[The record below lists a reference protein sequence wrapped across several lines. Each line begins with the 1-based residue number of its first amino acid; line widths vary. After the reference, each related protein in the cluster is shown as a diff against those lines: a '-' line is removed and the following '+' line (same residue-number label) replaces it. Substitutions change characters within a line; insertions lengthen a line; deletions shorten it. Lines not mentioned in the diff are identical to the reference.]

1 MDWFIVREPTS
12 AWTHF
17 AWMLLAI
24 PGTILLLWL
33 SRRRPVTQFS
43 MLVFGLSTMFCMLGS
58 FLFHAAPAS
67 MVAPFDELDHI
78 GIYVMIAGTVT
89 PIAILGLRGRWR
101 RGLLVVIW
109 ALAAIGI
116 TIRLMAQPPL
126 AVRTAFYL
134 IMGWIG
140 IVTYFQLAQRLSHR
154 TVSLIWIGGLL
165 YTIGAVINV
174 RNWPTLNAHWFD
186 AHALFHVFVM
196 AGNLAH
202 FTFMVIVLMHQR
214 EPRANFAAANPITF
228 RNRKKP
234 AAAPQLPQNV

>member
-17 AWMLLAI
+17 AWMVLAI

-33 SRRRPVTQFS
+33 SRRRPLTQFS

-67 MVAPFDELDHI
+67 LVAPFDELDHI

-101 RGLLVVIW
+101 GSLLVVIW
-109 ALAAIGI
+109 ALAAAGI
-116 TIRLMAQPPL
+116 TIRLVSQPPL
-126 AVRTAFYL
+126 VVRTAFYL

-140 IVTYFQLAQRLSHR
+140 VVTYFQLAQRLSHR
-154 TVSLIWIGGLL
+154 KVSLIWIGGLL
-165 YTIGAVINV
+165 YTVGAAINV
-174 RNWPTLNAHWFD
+174 FDWPTLNARWFD

-196 AGNLAH
+196 AGNFAH
-202 FTFMVIVLMHQR
+202 FAFMVVVLEHQR
-214 EPRANFAAANPITF
+214 EPRANLGPASPVAL
-228 RNRKKP
+228 RNLKKP
-234 AAAPQLPQNV
+234 AAASQPQNV